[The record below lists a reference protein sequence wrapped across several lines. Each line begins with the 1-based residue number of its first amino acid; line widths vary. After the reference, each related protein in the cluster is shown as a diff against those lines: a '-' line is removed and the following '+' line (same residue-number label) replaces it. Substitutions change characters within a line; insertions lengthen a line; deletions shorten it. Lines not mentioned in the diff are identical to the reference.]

1 MTTMRAGII
10 ALTAC
15 LVAGAAPPIPAQTG
29 GNVDTKWLR
38 TGIDTFKVSYA
49 GALLGHGVTSLTR
62 SSPTDPS
69 QLVQVYTWRDAQG
82 GWTVDSLFSDAKSL
96 ATIREVRV
104 DPDTLVAMS
113 YTSTAIEVSVRDR
126 KGGPVRKTLIAAS
139 GVLSSATLIAIV
151 ASAPLSPT
159 FDHEYRFF
167 YAPPSKLG
175 IVPIRV
181 RVTGAERT
189 NDRAGRERDAWVIA
203 AGTPSGGTVF
213 WVDKETRAILKYDT
227 REGPAVIEF
236 RR

>member
-1 MTTMRAGII
+1 MTTMRTANGIL
-10 ALTAC
+10 AVC
-15 LVAGAAPPIPAQTG
+15 LFAAAASVSHAQPR

-38 TGIDTFKVSYA
+38 TGTDTLKVSYA
-49 GALLGHGVTSLTR
+49 GNLIGHGITSR
-62 SSPTDPS
+62 SRSGPTDKS
-69 QLVQVYTWRDAQG
+69 QVVQVYRWHDAQG
-82 GWTVDSLFSDAKSL
+82 AWTVDSLFSDARSL

-104 DPDTLVAMS
+104 DADTLINVS
-113 YTSTAIEVSVRDR
+113 YTPTAIEISVRDR
-126 KGGPVRKTLIAAS
+126 KGGPAHKEVTAAS
-139 GVLSSATLIAIV
+139 GVFSSATLDAMV
-151 ASAPLSPT
+151 SSSPLSST

-181 RVTGAERT
+181 KVTGAERI
-189 NDRAGRERDAWVIA
+189 NDRSGRERDAWVVA